1 MVCSRR
7 QVYCMVGY
15 LQSQVRFVERLKMG
29 PEETS
34 LAPASEAEAR
44 QLPLIGSFSSIGD
57 RRVLF
62 YRWDGDLSLR
72 VGDGPPIRL
81 GQAAAEWTCSNG
93 LCVFTLNLRGRQML
107 REVYPL
113 SPEIES
119 IDQDPTPMVEAE
131 DFDFFLFVHNVLH
144 DPGRSER
151 IFRNS

>member
-1 MVCSRR
+1 M
-7 QVYCMVGY
+7 MGY
-15 LQSQVRFVERLKMG
+15 LQSQDRVVDRLKMG
-29 PEETS
+29 PEEAS
-34 LAPASEAEAR
+34 LASATEAETR
-44 QLPLIGSFSSIGD
+44 HLPLIGIFSSAGG

-62 YRWDGDLSLR
+62 YRWDGELSLR
-72 VGDGPPIRL
+72 VSDGLPIRL
-81 GQAAAEWTCSNG
+81 GQAEADWTCSNG

-119 IDQDPTPMVEAE
+119 IEEDPTPMVEAE